1 MLQPRYDVIDIGTLG
16 GLESDAVALNN
27 NGQIVGH
34 SDTSHTRDGKTVKKA
49 YLWGKGQMTSLGE
62 FKVKAMNNHGW
73 IVGYKNPSEAVIW
86 HDQKLVSLPPELTE
100 AVTLKALNDRN
111 EVVGWL
117 QTVEKI
123 RGNSGSEIKNRAFC
137 FNLNDKNMRLLET
150 LGDSKMSVAEDINN
164 NGCIVGSIKQ
174 LPEGDGINHRSLATF
189 WDEHGLTGIDPMP
202 GFNESQAIDVNDNG
216 QILCK
221 AIYNHMEDIFDKTDA
236 KQGIVTLIPP
246 ADDSSLFYQTGFVY
260 NKGTNQ
266 LLCPDPNSFF
276 HLNIPRTMNVQ
287 GQVVGTMGCGRDLSE
302 KPAAFIFLEG
312 EIYNL
317 NDTLD
322 EGSAWTLSDAKGIN
336 DHGQIVG
343 IGRLG
348 DARRGFLLNPK

>member
-1 MLQPRYDVIDIGTLG
+1 M
-16 GLESDAVALNN
+16 ALN
-27 NGQIVGH
+27 
-34 SDTSHTRDGKTVKKA
+34 
-49 YLWGKGQMTSLGE
+49 Y
-62 FKVKAMNNHGW
+62 
-73 IVGYKNPSEAVIW
+73 
-86 HDQKLVSLPPELTE
+86 
-100 AVTLKALNDRN
+100 
-111 EVVGWL
+111 
-117 QTVEKI
+117 
-123 RGNSGSEIKNRAFC
+123 
-137 FNLNDKNMRLLET
+137 
-150 LGDSKMSVAEDINN
+150 
-164 NGCIVGSIKQ
+164 
-174 LPEGDGINHRSLATF
+174 
-189 WDEHGLTGIDPMP
+189 
-202 GFNESQAIDVNDNG
+202 NG